1 MCAINEPSQKSQ
13 QFLFFPCRVTKI
25 RHKIGTNLLCPYP
38 PELMNRIIAY
48 RHLREAC
55 GGGTRDPSQVPT
67 PSTSC
72 PNPLPRAIF
81 RRSGSQ
87 VWGGILFGRRCGVL
101 HSLTLTEWFR
111 KENCKIDNSLWSQK
125 LILRKLHIIRSLFA
139 YFSSSPALY
148 PIVRSIPTLFL
159 SFNIFFVND

>member
-1 MCAINEPSQKSQ
+1 M
-13 QFLFFPCRVTKI
+13 PCDKNTAQN
-25 RHKIGTNLLCPYP
+25 RHKFAVPISTRVDESNHCLSAPTRGD
-38 PELMNRIIAY
+38 
-48 RHLREAC
+48 
-55 GGGTRDPSQVPT
+55 GGTRDPSQVPT

-159 SFNIFFVND
+159 SFNIFLVND